1 MIVVANDPFDTVG
14 LERVPPMKKT
24 QATFEL
30 LLSNNLRKT
39 HSDNFLRLYREAMG
53 KLTSISNIHFD

>member
-30 LLSNNLRKT
+30 LLITIFKENSLGQFPAT
-39 HSDNFLRLYREAMG
+39 L
-53 KLTSISNIHFD
+53 